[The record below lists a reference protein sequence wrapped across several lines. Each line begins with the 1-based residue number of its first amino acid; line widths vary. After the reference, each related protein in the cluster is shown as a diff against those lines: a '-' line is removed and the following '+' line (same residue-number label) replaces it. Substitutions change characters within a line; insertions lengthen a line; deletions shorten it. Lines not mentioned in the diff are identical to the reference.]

1 MFTMMNNARL
11 NVGMQGVGIAERSL
25 QQSFAYSK
33 ERKQGRHYDG
43 GSNNSVN
50 IIEHPD
56 VLKMIL
62 KMESL
67 TQASRAICY
76 DNAIAI
82 DLAKII
88 QIKIRENKQLKA
100 DLLTPISKSWAT
112 DVGVEVSSLGIQVHG
127 GMGFIEDTGVAQYYR
142 DSRIAPIYEG
152 TNGIQA
158 IDLVTRKLKI
168 SDGLAVKNFLNEI
181 KETSKRCSEKM
192 IMTL

>member
-1 MFTMMNNARL
+1 MLGFHASPSCVMSFGEKSGAKGFLLGEENRGLACMFTMMNNARL

-43 GSNNSVN
+43 SSNNSVN

-82 DLAKII
+82 DLAQNHSDK
-88 QIKIRENKQLKA
+88 KIREKYQLKA

-112 DVGVEVSSLGIQVHG
+112 NVGSP
-127 GMGFIEDTGVAQYYR
+127 GF
-142 DSRIAPIYEG
+142 
-152 TNGIQA
+152 
-158 IDLVTRKLKI
+158 
-168 SDGLAVKNFLNEI
+168 
-181 KETSKRCSEKM
+181 
-192 IMTL
+192 